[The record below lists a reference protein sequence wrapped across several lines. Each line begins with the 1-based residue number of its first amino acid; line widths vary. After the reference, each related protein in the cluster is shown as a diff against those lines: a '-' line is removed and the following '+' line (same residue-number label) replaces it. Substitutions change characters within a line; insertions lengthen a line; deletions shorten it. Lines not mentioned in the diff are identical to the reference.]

1 MTTPDYRPILNS
13 VGFDLGAANI
23 SNYRDILTRPGCG
36 RAPASQGQRNIMK
49 SASVWRRAF
58 GFALFVG
65 LAGLALLVLTPA
77 LHAQEG
83 GGTTTE
89 DYSGLGGFMRLIG
102 PIGWLIFLLSFALV
116 ALIVWLLLDL
126 RATIAMP
133 ADFVEAFEDAVN
145 KRRFKEAFEL
155 AKADQSMIGRVLT
168 AGMTRLQHGLPEAR
182 EAAQSM
188 VDSLR
193 TRKDHITAYMATIG
207 TLGPLF
213 GLVGTVSG
221 MITSFNVLAKGGTPN
236 PAELSRGIS
245 EALYLTLLGISLAL
259 PAIFFYSFF
268 RNRMTRIAID
278 ISLLADDLLTQMY
291 HSSRSAGAA
300 MPSAVGKSTQPAT
313 ATMPGRP
320 GEA

>member
-1 MTTPDYRPILNS
+1 MPKL
-13 VGFDLGAANI
+13 
-23 SNYRDILTRPGCG
+23 
-36 RAPASQGQRNIMK
+36 
-49 SASVWRRAF
+49 ASVWP
-58 GFALFVG
+58 GGLGLVLFLG
-65 LAGLALLVLTPA
+65 LAGLLVLVFPPA
-77 LHAQEG
+77 VHAQDSPATSPEH
-83 GGTTTE
+83 
-89 DYSGLGGFMRLIG
+89 DYSGLGGFLRLIG

-126 RATIAMP
+126 RATVAMP

-168 AGMTRLQHGLPEAR
+168 AGMTRLQHGLQEAR
-182 EAAQSM
+182 DASLSM

-221 MITSFNVLAKGGTPN
+221 MIKSFSVLGKGGTPN
-236 PAELSRGIS
+236 PGELALGIS
-245 EALYLTLLGISLAL
+245 EALYLTLLGIALAL

-268 RNRMTRIAID
+268 RNRMTRISID
-278 ISLLADDLLTQMY
+278 ITLLADDLLTQMY
-291 HSSRSAGAA
+291 HSSRAAGAA
-300 MPSAVGKSTQPAT
+300 MPSAVGKSTPAT
-313 ATMPGRP
+313 ATMPVRP